1 MKVGDL
7 VRHESI
13 KALGTGFVTAPCAYT
28 SAHCY
33 VLWTKGDLGSGHFIG
48 QPMLEVIS
56 KLEVI
61 SENES
66 R

>member
-1 MKVGDL
+1 MKAGDL

-13 KALGTGFVTAPCAYT
+13 KALGTGFVTAPWGT
-28 SAHCY
+28 AHCY
-33 VLWTKGDLGSGHFIG
+33 VLWARGHLGSGHFIG
-48 QPMLEVIS
+48 QPMLETIS

-61 SENES
+61 SES